1 MREEC
6 LKVDRV
12 EEGIAVCYLPDG
24 GMTDIPLPENLI
36 GTVRDGATIAVQY
49 DRNDVVSV
57 MLCEKTDDPKSAER
71 RARLDKLFGR
81 E

>member
-1 MREEC
+1 MSELR

-24 GMTDIPLPENLI
+24 GMIDVPLPDGI
-36 GTVRDGATIAVQY
+36 TVRDGYVIE
-49 DRNDVVSV
+49 VSFDGDTV
-57 MLCEKTDDPKSAER
+57 TSVKVAETTDPKSAER

-81 E
+81 K